1 MRYCERCEKVQV
13 RKRFCPGC
21 RKTITLERLSNKW
34 YTDAAYREKHKIAA
48 RLSFRRTHMVTE
60 TRV

>member
-1 MRYCERCEKVQV
+1 MKYCQRCEKKAV
-13 RKRFCPGC
+13 RKLYCEDC
-21 RKTITLERLSNKW
+21 RKDITLERLSNKW
-34 YTDAAYREKHKIAA
+34 FSDAAYREKHKIAA